1 MPLLNMHTYYLLFQ
15 NMVDDDNRRR
25 QIVNEDIKRI
35 LIDRDITTIKQAFCR
50 ILCSEIRNNGTRV
63 FVPHKLF
70 SQSRLQSYL
79 SNKELGFG
87 RQVYESEDFVVY
99 NSIMEL
105 LIHELVNDGIIVK
118 QQKESTPD
126 DPEDRYGA
134 TQKLDEIC
142 KNFRDSGL
150 SF

>member
-1 MPLLNMHTYYLLFQ
+1 
-15 NMVDDDNRRR
+15 MVNNDYDDRR
-25 QIVNEDIKRI
+25 QGVVNEDIKRI
-35 LIDRDITTIKQAFCR
+35 LIDRDMTTIKQAFYR
-50 ILCSEIRNNGTRV
+50 IMCSEIQNKSGIRI

-87 RQVYESEDFVVY
+87 RQVYESENYAVY
-99 NSIMEL
+99 NTILEAIIS
-105 LIHELVNDGIIVK
+105 ELVNDRMIVK

-126 DPEDRYGA
+126 DPEDRYEA
-134 TQKLDEIC
+134 TQNLDKIC
-142 KNFRDSGL
+142 KDFRDNGL